1 MKPTPERIV
10 LCYHCK
16 AEIAV
21 PAAARTASCP
31 TCYKGIV
38 LDDLAVRE
46 GAGMAGRLSTCGKVT
61 IHKKARAVTRHV
73 EAGAGVE
80 VDGVLEAKVNCGGTL
95 VVGAKGR
102 IKGDCNAPSLV
113 VEEGGI
119 IEGGFFRIGHPPEP
133 PPCPVAIPTVSPDP
147 GERAAA

>member
-1 MKPTPERIV
+1 MLFPMKPPPERFV

-31 TCYKGIV
+31 ACYKGIV

-46 GAGMAGRLSTCGKVT
+46 GAGMAGRLSTCGKVKV
-61 IHKKARAVTRHV
+61 HKKARAVTRQV

-80 VDGVLEAKVNCGGTL
+80 VDGVLEARISSGGTL
-95 VVGAKGR
+95 VVGSKGR
-102 IKGDCNAPSLV
+102 LKGDCTAPSLV

-119 IEGGFFRIGHPPEP
+119 IEGGFFRIGHAP
-133 PPCPVAIPTVSPDP
+133 PPPSPAP
-147 GERAAA
+147 